1 MREEV
6 LEELGRPEQLTVL
19 EAPCNPTLQK
29 VKHLVPGKGN
39 NGAKTRAAPWA
50 HCHRAAGVPVML
62 WGPYLHLTAGRIPRD
77 THLKHVKT
85 HIPPK
90 DRHTYNAQKTHP
102 QTHTH
107 TPNIHTPRETL
118 TAKHIHSKNIPSKTD
133 TPLHTY
139 PKHTDMG
146 HTEMYTY
153 PNKDVHAHPQNKR
166 YAETYTHRNKKA
178 KSHIHEYTYTH
189 PDLQT
194 QTSQTHTP
202 K

>member
-85 HIPPK
+85 HIPPQ
-90 DRHTYNAQKTHP
+90 R
-102 QTHTH
+102 QTCIQC
-107 TPNIHTPRETL
+107 P
-118 TAKHIHSKNIPSKTD
+118 KD
-133 TPLHTY
+133 TPPNTHTY
-139 PKHTDMG
+139 PKHT
-146 HTEMYTY
+146 HTSRDTHCQTYTLQ
-153 PNKDVHAHPQNKR
+153 KHTLQNRHTLTHIPKTHR
-166 YAETYTHRNKKA
+166 HGTHRNV
-178 KSHIHEYTYTH
+178 HISK
-189 PDLQT
+189 QRCAC
-194 QTSQTHTP
+194 TP
-202 K
+202 PK